1 MRLNQAENIQK
12 TSTIKATCGLNY
24 LHSRKNRFTKDFADS
39 ELRWIYPSASTTKRS
54 VFQQRHHGSD
64 DAVVHVLW
72 THQLEG
78 KPWDLAQK
86 RANNLS
92 SVLQSHANLIF
103 QLGLLAPAWRSK
115 THEGIEES
123 NLFEGLKRARNI
135 SFYLHSLELWIKSFF
150 TFTCCIWRSK
160 PFPNNFVSLHVKD
173 FSTFEMR
180 STRQNQLLSY
190 TASINQNQPGPC
202 QGAVDAGR
210 SSTGTHNRTSHRTCH
225 RLWCGQ
231 TWAHTICIHGWFLPI
246 NLWLKNSQVFILSSV
261 PKKTQKSGL
270 FWMKNICDCSW
281 DASTCQKMWPRIV
294 WP

>member
-1 MRLNQAENIQK
+1 MKIHPYIHPNPLVTPMNCHKLSTWIFSSNHLVLILVALKKSACKADVAPKQYSITGFLMLYCNHSYVRTCGSIKQK
-12 TSTIKATCGLNY
+12 TSRKHLQSKQHVDSITFTAE
-24 LHSRKNRFTKDFADS
+24 KNRFTKDFADS

-103 QLGLLAPAWRSK
+103 QLGLLAPTWRSK

-135 SFYLHSLELWIKSFF
+135 SFYLHSLEL
-150 TFTCCIWRSK
+150 
-160 PFPNNFVSLHVKD
+160 
-173 FSTFEMR
+173 
-180 STRQNQLLSY
+180 
-190 TASINQNQPGPC
+190 
-202 QGAVDAGR
+202 
-210 SSTGTHNRTSHRTCH
+210 
-225 RLWCGQ
+225 
-231 TWAHTICIHGWFLPI
+231 
-246 NLWLKNSQVFILSSV
+246 
-261 PKKTQKSGL
+261 
-270 FWMKNICDCSW
+270 
-281 DASTCQKMWPRIV
+281 
-294 WP
+294 